1 MGASERRGIGPRL
14 RGTAA
19 ALAACL
25 LAAGA
30 AADAPVRPRL
40 LPLPDVRQTT
50 VYACGAA
57 ALQAVLAYYGI
68 DARQDT
74 LIAELGTNETVG
86 TRWWEIVRDAEA
98 RGLRAEPRTGMAERD
113 LEADLD
119 RGVPV
124 LLAVQAWADEP
135 PADAAGWAART
146 EDGHY
151 VVAVGYDAER
161 FYFEDPAMFG
171 VGYIGRAELEARWH
185 DFDEFGTRL
194 EHFGIAFTRP
204 AGPDALAAR
213 VAPIE

>member
-1 MGASERRGIGPRL
+1 M
-14 RGTAA
+14 
-19 ALAACL
+19 
-25 LAAGA
+25 
-30 AADAPVRPRL
+30 
-40 LPLPDVRQTT
+40 
-50 VYACGAA
+50 
-57 ALQAVLAYYGI
+57 
-68 DARQDT
+68 
-74 LIAELGTNETVG
+74 
-86 TRWWEIVRDAEA
+86 RDAEA
-98 RGLRAEPRTGMAERD
+98 RGLAAEWRTGMAEQD

-124 LLAVQAWADEP
+124 LLAIPAWADEP

-151 VVAVGYDAER
+151 VVAVGYDAAR